1 MFSFSQAMDDGTA
14 RKDETGNEFTDDSA
28 ILEAKKELEKWKVMV
43 LKEEDKKSLMILE
56 KVDNDDSKTRAQ
68 KEMEALFKEMESRK
82 KEFSNILNG
91 IENDISNLEKRN
103 AELRENLRSS
113 LAKVEAGNAESFKL
127 QQKFKIFATIPEKK
141 VKFSGKASEEEIPE
155 VIKGVFTI
163 TQRPSVILNGGQAL
177 ITFEEEKV
185 ANQILKMAKCLVTCD
200 KAKIDVK
207 PRSLQLEPSVKFEI
221 HIDVSKKSVGF
232 MVGDAPPTMAEE
244 RMRDRLEM
252 SFSRPS
258 RGGGE
263 VENVEYDKVTGTG
276 QITFLHTGVAENLAL
291 KRKYLVDVE
300 PNTTVNVGPVYS
312 YKLKKF
318 QTFCGTPK
326 RTILLE
332 DVEDVED
339 EEDLQDQLEIHF
351 QKPSNYGGEVE
362 SIKYL
367 SAGKK
372 IKAFFGDDTVQL
384 EEA

>member
-1 MFSFSQAMDDGTA
+1 MFSFSQAMDDGTE
-14 RKDETGNEFTDDSA
+14 RKYETGKEFKDDSA
-28 ILEAKKELEKWKVMV
+28 ILEAKKELEKWKALV

-56 KVDNDDSKTRAQ
+56 KVDNDESKARAQ
-68 KEMEALFKEMESRK
+68 KEMEALFNETERRK
-82 KEFSNILNG
+82 KEISNTLRG
-91 IENDISNLEKRN
+91 IENDISDLEKRN

-113 LAKVEAGNAESFKL
+113 LAKVKAGQAESFKL

-185 ANQILKMAKCLVTCD
+185 ANQILKMAKCLVTCEKD
-200 KAKIDVK
+200 KIDVK
-207 PRSLQLEPSVKFEI
+207 PMSLQLEPSVKFEI
-221 HIDVSKKSVGF
+221 HIDVSKKSVRF
-232 MVGDAPPTMAEE
+232 SDAPPIMAEE

-258 RGGGE
+258 LGGGE
-263 VENVEYDKVTGTG
+263 VKDVEYDKVTGTG

-291 KRKYLVDVE
+291 KRKYPVDVE
-300 PNTTVNVGPVYS
+300 PNTTVNIGPVYS
-312 YKLKKF
+312 YELKKF

-332 DVEDVED
+332 GVEDVED

>member
-1 MFSFSQAMDDGTA
+1 MDDGTE
-14 RKDETGNEFTDDSA
+14 RKYETQGKEFKDDSA
-28 ILEAKKELEKWKVMV
+28 ILEAKKELEKWKALV

-56 KVDNDDSKTRAQ
+56 KVDNDESKARAQ
-68 KEMEALFKEMESRK
+68 KEMEALFNETERRK
-82 KEFSNILNG
+82 KEISNTLRG
-91 IENDISNLEKRN
+91 IENDISDLEKRN

-113 LAKVEAGNAESFKL
+113 LAKVKAGQAESFKL

-185 ANQILKMAKCLVTCD
+185 ANQILKMAKCLVTCEKD
-200 KAKIDVK
+200 KIDVK
-207 PRSLQLEPSVKFEI
+207 PMSLQLEPSVKFEI
-221 HIDVSKKSVGF
+221 HIDVSKKSVRF
-232 MVGDAPPTMAEE
+232 SDAPPIMAEE

-258 RGGGE
+258 LGGGE
-263 VENVEYDKVTGTG
+263 VKDVEYDKVTGTG

-291 KRKYLVDVE
+291 KRKYPVDVE
-300 PNTTVNVGPVYS
+300 PNTTVNIGPVYS
-312 YKLKKF
+312 YELKKF

-332 DVEDVED
+332 GVEDVED

>member
-1 MFSFSQAMDDGTA
+1 MDDGTE
-14 RKDETGNEFTDDSA
+14 RKYETGKEFKDDSA
-28 ILEAKKELEKWKVMV
+28 ILEAKKELEKWKALV

-56 KVDNDDSKTRAQ
+56 KVDNDESKARAQ
-68 KEMEALFKEMESRK
+68 KEMEALFNETERRK
-82 KEFSNILNG
+82 KEISNTLRG
-91 IENDISNLEKRN
+91 IENDISDLEKRN

-113 LAKVEAGNAESFKL
+113 LAKVKAGQAESFKL

-185 ANQILKMAKCLVTCD
+185 ANQILKMAKCLVTCEKD
-200 KAKIDVK
+200 KIDVK
-207 PRSLQLEPSVKFEI
+207 PMSLQLEPSVKFEI
-221 HIDVSKKSVGF
+221 HIDVSKKSVRF
-232 MVGDAPPTMAEE
+232 SDAPPIMAEE

-258 RGGGE
+258 LGGGE
-263 VENVEYDKVTGTG
+263 VKDVEYDKVTGTG

-291 KRKYLVDVE
+291 KRKYPVDVE
-300 PNTTVNVGPVYS
+300 PNTTVNIGPVYS
-312 YKLKKF
+312 YELKKF

-332 DVEDVED
+332 GVEDVED